1 MRHCKATIKG
11 QRGAV
16 LIMALLL
23 VMVLT
28 ILGVSAMQGGVME
41 ERMAGNAHDH
51 HMAFQSAES
60 GLRDATAWIDTLS
73 ARPKPDSTASK
84 GIYEIGILGDNLLHY
99 TFDWVTMGRAYGT
112 GTGNHPNDF
121 SYHSAAP
128 LYVVEETAFVVDSL
142 DPDSLALGK
151 GVYYYTVSSIG
162 HGGSTTSEAVAR
174 TVWEKRYN

>member
-1 MRHCKATIKG
+1 MRHCKATIKR

-60 GLRDATAWIDTLS
+60 GLRDATAWIDTLT
-73 ARPKPDSTASK
+73 ARPKPDATATG
-84 GIYEIGILGDNLLHY
+84 GIYEIGVLGDDLLDY
-99 TFDWVTMGRAYGT
+99 TFDWVTMGRTYGT
-112 GTGNHPNDF
+112 GTGNHPSDF

-128 LYVVEETAFVVDSL
+128 IYVVEETDFVRDMVDTEST
-142 DPDSLALGK
+142 ALGT

-162 HGGSTTSEAVAR
+162 YGGSTTSEAVAR
-174 TVWEKRYN
+174 TVWERRFN